1 MNKLNLSLKLL
12 IVLVFILFFTIIGLN
27 KKTIDSLNTSDL
39 EYNIDNV
46 RGVLWANYTF
56 IIVSVAIGITVI
68 VSKRYYFKYKMI
80 VGFSIMYILLLTG
93 LTVYEEIS
101 IRNYREVDKSTL
113 NNVYVITTIMNF
125 IYFILFVQLMNITD
139 TINAEIHI
147 KSDPFKRTS
156 DILNERLLPP
166 VNRNINETRQN
177 RYVPD
182 FFGDEGEYF
191 DGPVVENIKQYNE
204 GRIQDVNYNNQYN
217 EGGIQMDYDDYG
229 DFHTP
234 MEDAAN
240 VHRASY

>member
-12 IVLVFILFFTIIGLN
+12 IVLVFVLFFTIIGLN
-27 KKTIDSLNTSDL
+27 KKAIDSFNTSDL

-56 IIVSVAIGITVI
+56 IVVSVAIGITVI
-68 VSKRYYFKYKMI
+68 VSKRYYFKYKWI

-101 IRNYREVDKSTL
+101 IRNYREVDKSAL

-125 IYFILFVQLMNITD
+125 IYFILFVKLMNITD
-139 TINAEIHI
+139 TINAEVFIL
-147 KSDPFKRTS
+147 SDQFNRNN
-156 DILNERLLPP
+156 DILNERYMPR
-166 VNRNINETRQN
+166 VNRNINASRQN

-182 FFGDEGEYF
+182 LFDEEEYF
-191 DGPVVENIKQYNE
+191 DGLPAQNIKQYNQ
-204 GRIQDVNYNNQYN
+204 QDIRKVNYNNQYN
-217 EGGIQMDYDDYG
+217 GIQMDYDDYG